1 VLDRVCRARQLVAWR
16 EAKPSGSGVG
26 KIVIQLAMQIF
37 TEDIVMTSFL
47 IEDVPGFTPQ
57 IGRLV
62 GMMKYVRSTT
72 LQAVRGMTQAQL
84 DHVQD
89 AESNSIGALL
99 AHIAAVEVAYQVI
112 TFERRDLND
121 DENARWGAALDL
133 GEAARR
139 EIKGQPLEHY
149 TRVLEEV
156 RVSTFNEFQKRPDD
170 WLYEQSKWGPGM
182 ANNYFMW
189 FHVFE
194 DELSHR
200 GQIRWLRR
208 RIAG

>member
-1 VLDRVCRARQLVAWR
+1 
-16 EAKPSGSGVG
+16 
-26 KIVIQLAMQIF
+26 
-37 TEDIVMTSFL
+37 MTSFL

-62 GMMKYVRSTT
+62 GMMKYARATSM
-72 LQAVRGMTQAQL
+72 QAVRGMTPAQL
-84 DHVQD
+84 DHVHDEQ
-89 AESNSIGALL
+89 SNSVGALL

-121 DENARWGAALDL
+121 EETVQWGAALDL
-133 GEAARR
+133 GEAAKR
-139 EIKGQPLEHY
+139 EIKGKSLEHY
-149 TRVLEEV
+149 THVLEEV
-156 RVSTFNEFQKRPDD
+156 RARTLGEFAQRTDD
-170 WLYEQSKWGPGM
+170 WLYEQAKWGPGM

-200 GQIRWLRR
+200 GQIRWLRK
-208 RIAG
+208 RITA

>member
-1 VLDRVCRARQLVAWR
+1 
-16 EAKPSGSGVG
+16 
-26 KIVIQLAMQIF
+26 MN
-37 TEDIVMTSFL
+37 SFL

-62 GMMKYVRSTT
+62 GMMKYVRATT
-72 LQAVRGMTQAQL
+72 LQAVRNLTQAQL

-89 AESNSIGALL
+89 ENSNSIGALL
-99 AHIAAVEVAYQVI
+99 AHVAAVEVAYQVT
-112 TFERRDLND
+112 TFERRDLNEE
-121 DENARWGAALDL
+121 ENAKWGAALEL
-133 GEAARR
+133 GEVARR
-139 EIKGQPLEHY
+139 DIKGRSLEHY

-156 RVSTFNEFQKRPDD
+156 RERTFSEFAKRNDD
-170 WLYEQSKWGPGM
+170 WLYEQSPWGKGV

-200 GQIRWLRR
+200 GQIRWLRK
-208 RIAG
+208 RITA

>member
-1 VLDRVCRARQLVAWR
+1 MR
-16 EAKPSGSGVG
+16 
-26 KIVIQLAMQIF
+26 
-37 TEDIVMTSFL
+37 SFL

-62 GMMKYVRSTT
+62 GMMKYVRATT
-72 LQAVRGMTQAQL
+72 LQAVRDMTQVQL
-84 DHVQD
+84 DHVHD
-89 AESNSIGALL
+89 AQSNSIGGLL
-99 AHIAAVEVAYQVI
+99 AHVAAVEVAYQVI
-112 TFERRDLND
+112 TFERRELND
-121 DENARWGAALDL
+121 DENAKWGAALDL

-139 EIKGQPLEHY
+139 EIKGNALEHY

-156 RVSTFNEFQKRPDD
+156 RARTLSEFARRADD
-170 WLYEQSKWGPGM
+170 WLYEQSPWGPGV

-200 GQIRWLRR
+200 GQIRWLRKR
-208 RIAG
+208 TTA

>member
-1 VLDRVCRARQLVAWR
+1 
-16 EAKPSGSGVG
+16 
-26 KIVIQLAMQIF
+26 
-37 TEDIVMTSFL
+37 MTSFL

-62 GMMKYVRSTT
+62 GMIKYVRATT
-72 LQAVRGMTQAQL
+72 LQAVHGMTQEQL

-89 AESNSIGALL
+89 GQSNSIGALL
-99 AHIAAVEVAYQVI
+99 AHIAAVEFAYQVI

-121 DENARWGAALDL
+121 KENAEWGAALDL
-133 GEAARR
+133 GDTARR
-139 EIKGQPLEHY
+139 EIKGRPLEHY
-149 TRVLEEV
+149 ARVLEEV
-156 RVSTFNEFQKRPDD
+156 RTRTLSEFAKRNDN
-170 WLYEQSKWGPGM
+170 WLYEQSPWGPGV

-200 GQIRWLRR
+200 GQIRWLRK
-208 RIAG
+208 RITV

>member
-1 VLDRVCRARQLVAWR
+1 LYFSSPGEFFV
-16 EAKPSGSGVG
+16 E
-26 KIVIQLAMQIF
+26 
-37 TEDIVMTSFL
+37 EIVMTSFL
-47 IEDVPGFTPQ
+47 IEDVPGYTPQ

-62 GMMKYVRSTT
+62 GMMKYVRATT
-72 LQAVRGMTQAQL
+72 LQAVRRMTQAQL

-89 AESNSIGALL
+89 TESNSIGALL

-112 TFERRDLND
+112 TFERRELND
-121 DENARWGAALDL
+121 EENARWGVALDL

-139 EIKGQPLEHY
+139 EIKAQPLEHY

-156 RVSTFNEFQKRPDD
+156 RERTFREFENRVDD

-200 GQIRWLRR
+200 GQIRWLKKR
-208 RIAG
+208 ALSHQ

>member
-1 VLDRVCRARQLVAWR
+1 
-16 EAKPSGSGVG
+16 
-26 KIVIQLAMQIF
+26 
-37 TEDIVMTSFL
+37 MTSFL

-62 GMMKYVRSTT
+62 GMMKHVRATT
-72 LQAVRGMTQAQL
+72 LQAVHGMTPSQL

-89 AESNSIGALL
+89 AESNSVGALL

-121 DENARWGAALDL
+121 EETVRWGAALDL
-133 GEAARR
+133 GDTARR
-139 EIKGQPLEHY
+139 EIKEKSLEHY
-149 TRVLEEV
+149 THLLEQV
-156 RVSTFNEFQKRPDD
+156 RVRTFAEFAQRTDQ

-200 GQIRWLRR
+200 GQIRWLRK
-208 RIAG
+208 RITA

>member
-1 VLDRVCRARQLVAWR
+1 
-16 EAKPSGSGVG
+16 
-26 KIVIQLAMQIF
+26 MN
-37 TEDIVMTSFL
+37 SFL
-47 IEDVPGFTPQ
+47 IEEVPGFTPQ
-57 IGRLV
+57 VGRLV
-62 GMMKYVRSTT
+62 RATT

-89 AESNSIGALL
+89 AQSNTIGALL
-99 AHIAAVEVAYQVI
+99 AHVAAVEFAYQVI
-112 TFERRDLND
+112 TFQGRDLNEQ
-121 DENARWGAALDL
+121 ENAEWGAALDL

-139 EIKGQPLEHY
+139 DIKGRPLEHY

-156 RVSTFNEFQKRPDD
+156 RSRTLSEFARRNDD
-170 WLYEQSKWGPGM
+170 WLFVQSQWGSGV

-200 GQIRWLRR
+200 GQIRWLRK
-208 RIAG
+208 RIKA